1 MRPLLATPVKAVA
14 GQVKTSGDV
23 TATVPAIDGIHN
35 DVQMGTTQDWI
46 SVGALGEAFAPR
58 ANVLPWAERLLGK
71 NLRLFLPNDA
81 VLDLQFLATG
91 IATWRSRALL
101 AGVPEENTVAT
112 DAIATEI
119 RPGIFFVDFIN
130 PLQRASTISAVLD
143 LASRACTVVLG
154 QLPTDEETSQPM
166 LQRIAEKKELTS
178 VSAKFLHGW
187 IDAPSEGTGHAE
199 TSELVGKR
207 VEYTYSPT
215 ERYEHVYLNDKLYS
229 WHCLEGSERGL
240 ADTDRCHAVRIAPLL
255 YLFVWREK
263 IVPTLGIVLL
273 DLERLK
279 TTGKILGYRTL
290 DSGEITNFPVG
301 ALARVVSSI

>member
-1 MRPLLATPVKAVA
+1 
-14 GQVKTSGDV
+14 
-23 TATVPAIDGIHN
+23 
-35 DVQMGTTQDWI
+35 MGATQDWI

-71 NLRLFLPNDA
+71 SLRLFLPNDA
-81 VLDLQFLATG
+81 LLELEFLATG
-91 IATWRSRALL
+91 IVSWRSRALL
-101 AGVPEENTVAT
+101 EGASEEYTVAT

-154 QLPTDEETSQPM
+154 QLPTDEEASQPM

-178 VSAKFLHGW
+178 VSATFLHGW
-187 IDAPSEGTGHAE
+187 IDAPSDGAGHAA

-240 ADTDRCHAVRIAPLL
+240 ADTDRCHAIRIAPLL

-273 DLERLK
+273 DLERMK
-279 TTGKILGYRTL
+279 TTGKILGYRAL
-290 DSGEITNFPVG
+290 GSGEITNFPVG
-301 ALARVVSSI
+301 AFARVVSSI